1 MNPRASIAIVA
12 AVAVGSAGIGWVAGR
27 QIKSPA
33 DLAADAA
40 APEASLITVP
50 VELVAL
56 SSDVVIRGQVE
67 FSESTDIT
75 PTASSGGA
83 NLVTRLPK
91 AEGEVLN
98 EGDVVVE
105 LAGRP
110 MIALQGEL
118 PVFRSFTPGLEGPDV
133 QQLEE
138 ALIRVGLD
146 PGTVDGRFDGAT
158 EAAVATLYRNLGY
171 TPDEPSAE
179 DLDRVEQAR
188 KAVRSAREAVT
199 AAGKAGSQGMS
210 RSERLELD
218 RQVTAA
224 QAAFD
229 TAKIGRDSAN
239 ATAQLAVKDTA
250 ATLAAARL
258 TDTTVAT
265 RLTQAE
271 GGAHPDTGVAST
283 PEQLDELRAERTDAA
298 AKLVA
303 TDREAQAANAA
314 VPIVAREQDI
324 LVADASATFDI
335 AVARRAEA
343 IAAASGGSGDT
354 GLADA
359 RAALKE
365 AEGSLARLEAEI
377 GTSFP
382 SSELVFL
389 PKLPNEIQA
398 VQASVGSAPQG
409 PVMTVTG
416 SGVRITSSVAA
427 ADRALLVEGAEGV
440 MEDEALGISVPVIV
454 SDVAESPGGADVS
467 AERYAVTLE
476 PIGELP
482 DEALNQNFRVTI
494 PFDSSDGEVL
504 AVPMA
509 ALSAGADGSSRVEVE
524 RADGTVEIVT
534 VVPGLNARA
543 QGLVEITPVDG
554 QLEEGDRV
562 VVGNNVGASDSD
574 EPDPETDAE
583 SGAEAET
590 EEDG

>member
-50 VELVAL
+50 VERVAL

-133 QQLEE
+133 RQLEE

-146 PGTVDGRFDGAT
+146 PGAVDGRFDTAT
-158 EAAVATLYRNLGY
+158 ETAVAALYRNLGY
-171 TPDEPSAE
+171 TPDEPTAE

-188 KAVRSAREAVT
+188 KTVRSAREAVT
-199 AAGKAGSQGMS
+199 AAENAGSQGMT

-224 QAAFD
+224 QATLD
-229 TAKIGRDSAN
+229 KAKIERDAAN
-239 ATAQLAVKDTA
+239 ASAQTTAKDTA
-250 ATLAAARL
+250 AALATAR
-258 TDTTVAT
+258 TADTTAAT

-271 GGAHPDTGVAST
+271 SGTHPDTGVAPT
-283 PEQLDELRAERTDAA
+283 PEELDELRAVRADAA
-298 AKLVA
+298 AKLVTA
-303 TDREAQAANAA
+303 DREAQAANAA
-314 VPIVAREQDI
+314 LPVVARDQDV
-324 LVADASATFDI
+324 LVLDASASLDI

-343 IAAASGGSGDT
+343 IAAASAGSGNT
-354 GLADA
+354 GLTDA

-398 VQASVGSAPQG
+398 VQASVGSVPQG

-427 ADRALLVEGAEGV
+427 ADRALLVEGAEGL

-454 SDVAESPGGADVS
+454 SDVADSPGGADVS
-467 AERYAVTLE
+467 AERYSVTLE
-476 PIGELP
+476 PTIELP

-524 RADGTVEIVT
+524 REDGTVDIVT

-562 VVGNNVGASDSD
+562 VVGNNVGASDGD
-574 EPDPETDAE
+574 EAGAEDETDAE
-583 SGAEAET
+583 TEAEAE
-590 EEDG
+590 EGE